1 MLGTEANYRHFIEC
15 SYSICFIR
23 LVNRIEFINVLTVG
37 IMSVSFMFLHKNLHF
52 SKKLIPL
59 QSKANKL
66 LDIITVTVNLHL
78 YSLTTT

>member
-1 MLGTEANYRHFIEC
+1 
-15 SYSICFIR
+15 
-23 LVNRIEFINVLTVG
+23 
-37 IMSVSFMFLHKNLHF
+37 MSVSFMFLHKNLHF